1 MYSFSSSG
9 YSDEDNP
16 YLVAP
21 RTPSSGPRLAGSQPF
36 RDAMQSE
43 QKRRADLIGGVADS
57 KAQVQAAKYGAIPTQ
72 PSRQPSIGDQIA
84 AGLAKPLGTLAG
96 GLVGGL
102 FGGGT
107 AASPANYS
115 NVFSSSGPTFNSS
128 SFTGGF
134 NLAPATAWTSGSNYG
149 SAFGS
154 TGLTFNP
161 STSFGFLN

>member
-9 YSDEDNP
+9 YSDEGSP
-16 YLVAP
+16 YLVPP
-21 RTPSSGPRLAGSQPF
+21 RAPSSSPRLAGSQPF

-43 QKRRADLIGGVADS
+43 QKRRADLIGGVVDS
-57 KAQVQAAKYGAIPTQ
+57 KAQVQAAKYGAMPTQ

-107 AASPANYS
+107 SPSAPLS
-115 NVFSSSGPTFNSS
+115 T
-128 SFTGGF
+128 TGF
-134 NLAPATAWTSGSNYG
+134 NLGSTADWSSNWLNNINYSGAGTSGLPWQ
-149 SAFGS
+149 F
-154 TGLTFNP
+154 
-161 STSFGFLN
+161 